1 MSWVRIPLSPAQGL
15 GDHGPAWDRANLRI
29 AGGHPMLSAAFVNAL
44 LLEFGDGRQCLCML
58 GAADDPRALC
68 ILEPHDPGVW
78 RSFLPSQTQLAP
90 TLIGSGADAD
100 TLFQALP
107 WTARAIEFLC
117 HDHRHGDLQ
126 TGGVLPRT
134 AMHHAVTMDVL
145 LSGGMDTYWRGRSS
159 SLRQNLRRYAL
170 RAEKDHLGLHLRVLQ
185 APADVAPALERY
197 AQLEG
202 QGWKGAE
209 GTALASTPAQ
219 HRFYQT
225 VMQHFAQAGQAWIFE
240 LWAGSNL
247 AGSRMAIL
255 QHETLVMLKTTHD
268 EDLRSIAPGRLLLQQ
283 ALTQLFDAL
292 PGVTVEFCSSIDAN
306 QAAWADRQRTIQHI
320 TQYRSRAVQMTFDL
334 VKQVLTPARKA
345 LPGRVTNRLPSQVTV
360 SHQVDALAA
369 DEQALLEKAAQIDSS
384 LGLYWWRNF
393 ERTVMAGSSGSR
405 FISVRRGGAVLAVV
419 AINVDSALSRLGGCV
434 GALSNYYTTLWAPA
448 LADEVTGID
457 LVPMFAALRKDSGR
471 LPALYFSPLDPDA
484 SSTLVLADALTT
496 SGYWVQRYFAHGN
509 WYLPITGN
517 WQSHL
522 AALPG
527 ALRTTLKRMGKRLAR
542 QQACIEVITEPA
554 DVDRAVAA
562 YERVYAQSWKQ
573 PEPVVGFMH
582 GLASACAHAGWLRLG
597 LVWLDGKPIA
607 AQLWIVSHGRAAI
620 YKLAYD
626 ENFKELSAGTVLT
639 AHLMEHV
646 IDQDKVHEVD
656 YLVGDDPYKRQWMTR
671 RRERVGL
678 VAFDMATFRGLF
690 GAIAMRLAKALRS
703 LASAHPA
710 EIENGSSPVA
720 NLAGDL
726 AGKRAPHSDTN
737 LASMPR

>member
-1 MSWVRIPLSPAQGL
+1 MSWVRIPLTPAQGL
-15 GDHGPAWDRANLRI
+15 GDHGPAWDKANLRI

-44 LLEFGDGRQCLCML
+44 LQGFGDGRQYLCML
-58 GAADDPRALC
+58 GEAGDPRALC
-68 ILEPHDPGVW
+68 ILESQDPGVW

-126 TGGVLPRT
+126 TGAMLPRT

-145 LSGGMDTYWRGRSS
+145 LSGGMDTYWRGRTS

-170 RAEKDHLGLHLRVLQ
+170 RAEKEQPGLHLSVLQ
-185 APADVAPALERY
+185 TPAEVAPALERY

-225 VMQHFAQAGQAWIFE
+225 IMLQFAQAGQAWIFE
-240 LWAGSNL
+240 LWAGSRL
-247 AGSRMAIL
+247 VGSRMAML

-268 EDLRSIAPGRLLLQQ
+268 EEIRSIAPGRLLLHK
-283 ALTQLFDAL
+283 ALTHLFEAL

-320 TQYRSRAVQMTFDL
+320 TQYRSKGAQMTFDVL
-334 VKQVLTPARKA
+334 KQAFARSRRA
-345 LPGRVTNRLPSQVTV
+345 STGSTTGRLPSHLTV
-360 SHQVDALAA
+360 SRKVDQLPA
-369 DEQALLEKAAQIDSS
+369 DAQALLEKCAKIDAS
-384 LGLYWWRNF
+384 LGMGWWRNF
-393 ERTVMAGSSGSR
+393 ERTVMANSSGSR
-405 FISVRRGGAVLAVV
+405 FISLRRGGIVLAVV
-419 AINVDSALSRLGGCV
+419 AFNVDSALSRLGGCV

-457 LVPMFAALRKDSGR
+457 LVPMFAALREDSGR
-471 LPALYFSPLDPDA
+471 LPALYFSPLDSQAP
-484 SSTLVLADALTT
+484 TTQVLADALST

-509 WYLPITGN
+509 WYLPVTGN

-527 ALRTTLKRMGKRLAR
+527 ALRTTLKRMGKRLSQR
-542 QQACIEVITEPA
+542 QAHIEVITEPA

-562 YERVYAQSWKQ
+562 YEQVYAKSWKQ
-573 PEPVVGFMH
+573 PEPVAGFIH
-582 GLASACAHAGWLRLG
+582 GLASVSAHAGWLRLG
-597 LVWLDGKPIA
+597 LVWLDGQPIA

-626 ENFKELSAGTVLT
+626 EQFKDLSAGTVLT
-639 AHLMEHV
+639 AHLMERA
-646 IDQDKVHEVD
+646 IDQDKVREVD
-656 YLVGDDPYKRQWMTR
+656 YLVGDDPYKRQWMTH
-671 RRERVGL
+671 RRERIGL
-678 VAFDMATFRGLF
+678 VAFDCKTASGLF
-690 GAIAMRLAKALRS
+690 LALRMRLGQLLRS
-703 LASAHPA
+703 SRWFNKLAKPQHDMAAITTTSEAA
-710 EIENGSSPVA
+710 
-720 NLAGDL
+720 
-726 AGKRAPHSDTN
+726 R
-737 LASMPR
+737 